1 MLPVRPLYS
10 EPAPPP
16 QIIERQVDD
25 PRVWELQERVI
36 RIETDRRWLNTA
48 LCVVFIGAGI
58 LAPGVGI
65 WMSERRASQYSE
77 ETARIELRVSELDQD
92 VGELLTAVLS
102 MAKESAEE
110 TRATAASPIAK
121 SRGPAA
127 PTGSRGSQP
136 ERQPTAQEWAETLGG
151 QILLGSLGDADRASL
166 RAQWQSLPPDLQQ
179 QTLTALLRRYG
190 LDPET
195 FLSAMED

>member
-1 MLPVRPLYS
+1 MLPVQPPYS
-10 EPAPPP
+10 EPAPPER
-16 QIIERQVDD
+16 IIERQVDD
-25 PRVWELQERVI
+25 ERVWDLQERVI

-48 LCVVFIGAGI
+48 LVAVLIGAGI
-58 LAPGVGI
+58 LAPGIGI
-65 WMSERRASQYSE
+65 WMSERRANEYSE
-77 ETARIELRVSELDQD
+77 ETARIEHRVSELDED

-102 MAKESAEE
+102 MAKEQAADSG
-110 TRATAASPIAK
+110 ATAGTAPTK

-127 PTGSRGSQP
+127 PTGSRGSRP
-136 ERQPTAQEWAETLGG
+136 DRQPTAQEWAETLGG
-151 QILLGSLGDADRASL
+151 QILHGSLGDADRASL